1 MNFPTITRYNW
12 MCCSIILVFLALS
25 SPKPLQ
31 AQENQKERITIQVKN
46 QPIQKVFDDLSKQTG
61 LKFFYG
67 EAIANRNVQ
76 VNLKFKNA
84 PINSVLNEITRQA
97 NLYFKRENN
106 TIAVSLGNAG
116 NASVPVT
123 QDRKVTGI
131 ITDERGEPI
140 IGANVVVKGTSKGTV
155 TDLNG
160 EYSIEANGKSILL
173 ISYIGYLS
181 EEVAVGNNKTLNIQL
196 KEDAQ
201 KLDEVVVIGYGT
213 QKRSNLS
220 GAISKVTSEVI
231 ESKPVTNVLSALQGE
246 IPGMVIQRSSGQP
259 GNEDF
264 KMNIRGVSSANG
276 DSAPLVLVD
285 GIPGDI
291 NMINPQDI
299 DAISVLKDASASIYG
314 ARAAGGVVL
323 ITTKKGATGAP
334 KITYNGNL

>member
-116 NASVPVT
+116 KSLYPPPLKSYSSIIRLNWMPHCSKSRSYESRQCKAS
-123 QDRKVTGI
+123 RF
-131 ITDERGEPI
+131 
-140 IGANVVVKGTSKGTV
+140 
-155 TDLNG
+155 
-160 EYSIEANGKSILL
+160 
-173 ISYIGYLS
+173 
-181 EEVAVGNNKTLNIQL
+181 
-196 KEDAQ
+196 
-201 KLDEVVVIGYGT
+201 
-213 QKRSNLS
+213 
-220 GAISKVTSEVI
+220 
-231 ESKPVTNVLSALQGE
+231 
-246 IPGMVIQRSSGQP
+246 QP
-259 GNEDF
+259 
-264 KMNIRGVSSANG
+264 
-276 DSAPLVLVD
+276 
-285 GIPGDI
+285 
-291 NMINPQDI
+291 
-299 DAISVLKDASASIYG
+299 
-314 ARAAGGVVL
+314 
-323 ITTKKGATGAP
+323 
-334 KITYNGNL
+334 

>member
-160 EYSIEANGKSILL
+160 EYSIEANG
-173 ISYIGYLS
+173 
-181 EEVAVGNNKTLNIQL
+181 
-196 KEDAQ
+196 
-201 KLDEVVVIGYGT
+201 
-213 QKRSNLS
+213 
-220 GAISKVTSEVI
+220 
-231 ESKPVTNVLSALQGE
+231 
-246 IPGMVIQRSSGQP
+246 
-259 GNEDF
+259 
-264 KMNIRGVSSANG
+264 
-276 DSAPLVLVD
+276 
-285 GIPGDI
+285 
-291 NMINPQDI
+291 
-299 DAISVLKDASASIYG
+299 
-314 ARAAGGVVL
+314 
-323 ITTKKGATGAP
+323 
-334 KITYNGNL
+334 